1 MAYVKRIVCLANSFK
16 TGGSCIAGREVLGSG
31 KYGGWLRPVS
41 ARLTQEVRTSEC
53 RYKNKEHPKLLD
65 ILEVPLLKAVP
76 HNHQTENHE
85 IDATS
90 LWMKTGEL
98 PFDELES
105 LRERPES
112 LWINSD
118 STQTG
123 ALNCIS
129 QSEAGTL
136 RDSLVLIKKKNFTI
150 KVGLKTW
157 RGITEKI
164 YRGNFRYN
172 GTDYSLNLTD
182 PVATNA
188 FAAKEE
194 GEYLLNDVY
203 LCISLTEP
211 YAKDNSRCHKLV
223 AAIITNPPL

>member
-1 MAYVKRIVCLANSFK
+1 MTYVKRIVCLANSFK
-16 TGGSCIAGREVLGSG
+16 TGGSCIAGRIVLGSG

-41 ARLTQEVRTSEC
+41 ARPTQEVWTSEC

-65 ILEVPLLKAVP
+65 IIEVPLLKAVP
-76 HNHQTENHE
+76 HNHQTENHV

-90 LWMKTGEL
+90 RWVKTGEL

-118 STQTG
+118 STETG
-123 ALNCIS
+123 TLNCIS

-150 KVGLKTW
+150 EVGSKTW
-157 RGITEKI
+157 GGRTKKI

-188 FAAKEE
+188 FTAKDE

-211 YAKDNSRCHKLV
+211 YVKDGRCHKLV
-223 AAIITNPPL
+223 AAIISNPPL